1 MLNDADENHALLR
14 HDHYGRRDLRHGPR
28 DHHGLH
34 VVGTVKVVGIQIP
47 PASHQM

>member
-14 HDHYGRRDLRHGPR
+14 HGHYGRRDL
-28 DHHGLH
+28 HHGLH
-34 VVGTVKVVGIQIP
+34 VVGTVKVVGIQIL